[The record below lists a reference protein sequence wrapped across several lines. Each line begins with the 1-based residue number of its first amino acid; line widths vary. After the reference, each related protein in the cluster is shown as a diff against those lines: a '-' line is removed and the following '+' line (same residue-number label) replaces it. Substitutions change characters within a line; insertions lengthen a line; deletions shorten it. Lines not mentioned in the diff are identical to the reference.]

1 MDNKIREWL
10 EKDPDATSRRELQ
23 QLIESGD
30 QNELDRRFSG
40 RLEFGTAGLRGVV
53 GAGPAMMN
61 VLVIRQT
68 SAGLGQYLL
77 QNVNDAANRGVL
89 VAYDGRSDSKR
100 FAKESACVF
109 AAMGITAYVTS
120 DVAATPV
127 AAFGVLDLGCAAG
140 VVVTASHNPPE
151 YNGFKVYWGN
161 GAQIIPPHDAGIAKE
176 IDIVANGDVSW
187 IEFEKGTAKG
197 KIVVLDDGFYQSYID
212 NIQASPLFATQP
224 GSRSIS
230 IAYTAMH
237 GVGAPIA
244 ESMLADAGFGS
255 VYSVA
260 SQREPDG
267 TFPTVN
273 FPNPEEPGAMDAVI
287 ALAREHGATLACA
300 NDPDADRLAVAV
312 RTQEGEYE
320 MLTGD
325 MIGVLLADYL
335 LQMDHDFVPIVCTTI
350 VSSRLLKELA
360 ESAGADFHET
370 LTGFKWLANVAMDNE
385 DAAGKR
391 QFLFAYEEALGYA
404 PGKQVRDKDGL
415 SALLAFAQMAD
426 KLAQRGCT
434 VLDHLED
441 IYRRFGIYLTGQRSI
456 ALKPGAGSIGDALRA
471 NPPGDIAGLPL
482 HYCDDLSQGLRI
494 YANGNT
500 QSLGFPVS
508 DVLIYRTTDN
518 SRVIVRPS
526 GTEPKVKCYYEIVE
540 KIEDESFSEAMNR
553 AKARL
558 SAMIEKHQSSLA
570 K

>member
-23 QLIESGD
+23 QLIGSGD

-77 QNVNDAANRGVL
+77 QNVEDAANRGVL
-89 VAYDGRSDSKR
+89 VAFDGRSDSKR

-109 AAMGITAYVTS
+109 AAMGITAYITP

-127 AAFGVLDLGCAAG
+127 AAYGVLDLGCAAG
-140 VVVTASHNPPE
+140 VVVTASHNPPQ

-161 GAQIIPPHDAGIAKE
+161 GAQIIPPHDVGIAKE
-176 IDIVANGDVSW
+176 IHLVANGDASW
-187 IEFEKGTAKG
+187 IEFDKAVAKG
-197 KIVVLDDGFYQSYID
+197 KIVVLDNAFYRSYID
-212 NIQASPLFATQP
+212 NIQSSPLFVTQS

-244 ESMLADAGFGS
+244 ESLLADAGFDS

-350 VSSRLLKELA
+350 VSSGLLKELA
-360 ESAGADFHET
+360 AAAGADFHET
-370 LTGFKWLANVAMDNE
+370 LTGFKWLANVAMDHE
-385 DAAGKR
+385 DESGKQ

-426 KLAQRGCT
+426 GLAQRGCT
-434 VLDHLED
+434 VLDQLEG
-441 IYRRFGIYLTGQRSI
+441 IYRRFGIFLTAQRSI
-456 ALKPGAGSIGDALRA
+456 ALQPGTASIGDTLRT
-471 NPPGDIAGLPL
+471 NPPSDIAGLPL

-500 QSLGFPVS
+500 QSLEFPES
-508 DVLIYRTTDN
+508 DVLIYRTTDG

-540 KIEDESFSEAMNR
+540 TIGEESFSEAMNR
-553 AKARL
+553 AKTRL
-558 SAMIEKHQSSLA
+558 STIIEKHQDSLEN
-570 K
+570 